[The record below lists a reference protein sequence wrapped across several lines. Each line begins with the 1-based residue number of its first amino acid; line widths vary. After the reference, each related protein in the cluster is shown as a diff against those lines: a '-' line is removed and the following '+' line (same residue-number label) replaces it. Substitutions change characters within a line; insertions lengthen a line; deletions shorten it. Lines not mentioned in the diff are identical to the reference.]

1 MKTPISFINSGSYR
15 SDAMEPP
22 GPVTR
27 QTVDSVLPYQ
37 DEIIV
42 TRYKG
47 EELLQIL
54 ENSVS
59 QYPLLD
65 GRFLQVSGIWFSFDP
80 RKPAG
85 QRIMTSTVRCRATD
99 GSTNPLQLTDDYV
112 VATKTY
118 IHIGKDGYA
127 PGDPYAVLL
136 RGTITLPNLFVKY
149 LRSLP
154 RIAPDDNPIMF
165 PSSENRIVCLYEDS
179 NLLSYYRNDSHDH

>member
-1 MKTPISFINSGSYR
+1 MKTSISFINSGSYR
-15 SDAMEPP
+15 SDTVEQP

-47 EELLQIL
+47 DDLIQIL

-59 QYPLLD
+59 QYPMLD

-85 QRIMTSTVRCRATD
+85 QRIIISTVRCRAAD
-99 GSTNPLQLTDDYV
+99 GSARTLQLNETYV
-112 VATKTY
+112 VATKMY

-127 PGDPYAVLL
+127 PGDPYAILS
-136 RGTITLPNLFVKY
+136 RGAITLPNLFVKY
-149 LRSLP
+149 LRSFP
-154 RIAPDDNPIMF
+154 RSGSCNDPVIS
-165 PSSENRIVCLYEDS
+165 PSRENRIVCLCEDPG
-179 NLLSYYRNDSHDH
+179 LLAYYRNEP